1 MPAMYNRKIKHKQ
14 CKGTFGIYNFEMS
27 KSKESEELAKVVSQ
41 EAHRRR
47 KEEAAAARAARA
59 RGKADDE
66 DEFDMELG
74 QFIVST
80 CVRAV
85 CFTARY
91 ALTCVVLPRQQP
103 VGARVFESACACACF

>member
-1 MPAMYNRKIKHKQ
+1 MPSMYNRKITHKQ

-27 KSKESEELAKVVSQ
+27 KSKESEELAKIASQ

-47 KEEAAAARAARA
+47 KEESAAARAARA

-66 DEFDMELG
+66 DDEFDMELG

-85 CFTARY
+85 CFTTR
-91 ALTCVVLPRQQP
+91 
-103 VGARVFESACACACF
+103 